1 MGTVMEMVVYLDLV
15 VGLNGL
21 LDYLLLCVC
30 GRVTA
35 SPLCRWRL
43 FAAAAVGGLYAGVS
57 LLPEFSFLGGMF
69 WQIVFGA
76 LLCLIAFGPGRCLLR
91 QCVVLFL
98 LAAAFSGL
106 VLVLTEL
113 FSAPGALVGGRV
125 YYPVSLGVLLL
136 TGGGSYGVM
145 KWGLSRLRHQ
155 GGDVAE
161 LEISLGENRVKL
173 TALRDTGN
181 TLRDPISGWGVA
193 VADWTVLHRLLPQ
206 AKLRREQFAEPA
218 GLMELLREAAPQAS
232 FRLIPYKA
240 VGVEHGLLLALRPEE
255 VKIGG
260 RREQLLVG
268 FSPVGVSDG
277 GGYEALLGG
286 AV

>member
-1 MGTVMEMVVYLDLV
+1 MEMVIYLDIV
-15 VGLNGL
+15 VALNGL
-21 LDYLLLCVC
+21 LDYLLLSVC

-35 SPLCRWRL
+35 SPRNVKRL
-43 FAAAAVGGLYAGVS
+43 ILAAVVGGAYAGIS
-57 LLPEFSFLGGMF
+57 LFPGFSFLGNVF
-69 WQIVFGA
+69 WQLVFGVCMC
-76 LLCLIAFGPGRCLLR
+76 LLAFGPGRCLVR

-113 FSAPGALVGGRV
+113 FSAPGAMVGGRV
-125 YYPVSLGVLLL
+125 YYPISLSVLLL
-136 TGGGSYGVM
+136 TGGVAYGLM
-145 KWGLSRLRHQ
+145 KWGLSRLKHQ

-161 LEISLGENRVKL
+161 LEITLNGNRVQL

-181 TLRDPISGWGVA
+181 TLHDPISGCQVL
-193 VADWTVLHRLLPQ
+193 VADWTVLRRLLPQ
-206 AKLRREQFAEPA
+206 TCLRREQFSEPA
-218 GLMELLREAAPQAS
+218 GLLEELSSQAPQAS

-255 VKIGG
+255 VKING

-268 FSPVGVSDG
+268 FSPVEISDG

-286 AV
+286 VV

>member
-1 MGTVMEMVVYLDLV
+1 MEMVIYLDIV
-15 VGLNGL
+15 VALNGL
-21 LDYLLLCVC
+21 LDYLLLSVC

-35 SPLCRWRL
+35 SPRNVKRL
-43 FAAAAVGGLYAGVS
+43 ILAAVVGGAYAGIS
-57 LLPEFSFLGGMF
+57 LFPEFSFLGNVF
-69 WQIVFGA
+69 WQLVFGVC
-76 LLCLIAFGPGRCLLR
+76 LCLLAFGPGRCLVR

-113 FSAPGALVGGRV
+113 FSAPGAMVGGRV
-125 YYPVSLGVLLL
+125 YYPISLSVLLL
-136 TGGGSYGVM
+136 TGGVAYGLM
-145 KWGLSRLRHQ
+145 KWGLSRLKHQ

-161 LEISLGENRVKL
+161 LEITLNGNRVQL

-181 TLRDPISGWGVA
+181 TLHDPISGCQVL
-193 VADWTVLHRLLPQ
+193 VADWTVLRRLLPQ
-206 AKLRREQFAEPA
+206 TCLRREQFSEPA
-218 GLMELLREAAPQAS
+218 GLLEELSGQAPQAS

-255 VKIGG
+255 VKING

-268 FSPVGVSDG
+268 FSPVEISDG

-286 AV
+286 VV

>member
-1 MGTVMEMVVYLDLV
+1 MEMVVYLDLV
-15 VGLNGL
+15 VLLNGL
-21 LDYLLLCVC
+21 LDYLLLSVC

-35 SPLCRWRL
+35 SPRNTVRL
-43 FAAAAVGGLYAGVS
+43 LLAAALGGIYAGAS
-57 LLPEFSFLGGMF
+57 LFPEFSFLGGLF
-69 WQIVFGA
+69 WQLVFGV
-76 LLCLIAFGPGRCLLR
+76 LLCLLAFGPGRCLVR

-113 FSAPGALVGGRV
+113 FSAPGAMVGGRV

-136 TGGGSYGVM
+136 TGGGAYGVM

-181 TLRDPISGWGVA
+181 TLRDPISGCGVA
-193 VADWTVLHRLLPQ
+193 VVDFSVLHRLLPQ
-206 AKLRREQFAEPA
+206 AALRREQLKEPA
-218 GLMELLREAAPQAS
+218 GLMEQLRREAPQAS

-240 VGVEHGLLLALRPEE
+240 VGVEHGLLLAVRPEE

-260 RREQLLVG
+260 RREQLLIG
-268 FSPVGVSDG
+268 FSPVEVSDG

>member
-1 MGTVMEMVVYLDLV
+1 MEMVVYLDV
-15 VGLNGL
+15 VVALNGL
-21 LDYLLLCVC
+21 LDYLLLMVC

-35 SPLCRWRL
+35 SPLRRWRIA
-43 FAAAAVGGLYAGVS
+43 FAALTGGIYAGVS
-57 LLPEFSFLGGMF
+57 LLPEFSFLGNVV
-69 WQIVFGA
+69 WQLVFGG
-76 LLCLIAFGPGRCLLR
+76 LLCLIAFGPGRCLIR
-91 QCVVLFL
+91 QCVVLIL

-113 FSAPGALVGGRV
+113 FSAPGAMVGGRV
-125 YYPVSLGVLLL
+125 YYPISLGVLLL
-136 TGGGSYGVM
+136 TGGGAYGLM
-145 KWGLSRLRHQ
+145 KWGLGRLRHH

-161 LEISLGENRVKL
+161 LEIMLHENRVRL

-181 TLRDPISGWGVA
+181 TLKDPISGCQVL
-193 VADWTVLHRLLPQ
+193 VADWTVLQRLLPQ
-206 AKLRREQFAEPA
+206 ADLRQERFLEPA
-218 GLMELLREAAPQAS
+218 GLMTELSGQVPQAA

-255 VKIGG
+255 VKING

-268 FSPVGVSDG
+268 FSPVRISDG

-286 AV
+286 VV

>member
-1 MGTVMEMVVYLDLV
+1 MAAVMEMVVYLDLV
-15 VGLNGL
+15 VMLNGL
-21 LDYLLLCVC
+21 LDYLLLSVC

-35 SPLCRWRL
+35 SPCNGKRL
-43 FAAAAVGGLYAGVS
+43 ALAAVVGGLYAGAS
-57 LLPEFSFLGGMF
+57 LAAGFSFLSGLL
-69 WQIVFGA
+69 WQMVFGV
-76 LLCLIAFGPGRCLLR
+76 LLCLIAFGPGRCLIR

-136 TGGGSYGVM
+136 TGGGAYGVM
-145 KWGLSRLRHQ
+145 KWGLSRLSHH
-155 GGDVAE
+155 GGDVAD
-161 LEISLGENRVKL
+161 LEIALGENRVKL

-181 TLRDPISGWGVA
+181 TLRDPISGCQVL
-193 VADWTVLHRLLPQ
+193 VADWTVLHKLLPQ
-206 AKLRREQFAEPA
+206 AQLRQEQFSEPT
-218 GLMELLREAAPQAS
+218 ELLEQLRLCAPRTA

-260 RREQLLVG
+260 KREQLLVG
-268 FSPVGVSDG
+268 FSPVRVSDG

-286 AV
+286 VV

>member
-1 MGTVMEMVVYLDLV
+1 MALVMEMVVYLDLV

-35 SPLCRWRL
+35 SPLRRWRIGL
-43 FAAAAVGGLYAGVS
+43 AAGIGGLYAALS
-57 LLPEFSFLGGMF
+57 LLPEFSFLGGLF
-69 WQIVFGA
+69 WQIVFGVV
-76 LLCLIAFGPGRCLLR
+76 LCLIAFGPGRGLIR
-91 QCVVLFL
+91 RSVVLFL

-106 VLVLTEL
+106 VLALTEL
-113 FSAPGALVGGRV
+113 FSAPGALVEGRV
-125 YYPVSLGVLLL
+125 YYPISLGVLLL
-136 TGGGSYGVM
+136 TGGGAYGVM
-145 KWGLSRLRHQ
+145 KWGLSRMSHH

-161 LEISLGENRVKL
+161 LEIALGENRVKL

-181 TLRDPISGWGVA
+181 TLRDPISGCQVL
-193 VADWTVLHRLLPQ
+193 VADFSVLQKLLPQ
-206 AKLRREQFAEPA
+206 ARLRQEQFSEPA
-218 GLMELLREAAPQAS
+218 GLMEQLRAYAPQAA

-260 RREQLLVG
+260 KREQLLVG
-268 FSPVGVSDG
+268 FSPVRVSDG

-286 AV
+286 VV